1 VTPRLLDLFCGAGG
15 AAMGY
20 HRAGFDVVGVDIA
33 PQPHYPFDFERG
45 DALEVLRTG
54 YTPEVM
60 SVIAEDFDA
69 IHASPPCQSE
79 TTMSN
84 RHRGAGGLADR
95 RADLLTPT
103 LEALVS
109 VGLPWVVENV
119 VGASSKMREYTPI
132 LLHGGMFGLGVNR
145 PRLFCS
151 NTLLMSHQPA
161 PRPLDPIGVYGKAP
175 DGRRLFDRADGTTQY
190 AAKDLAQAQKAMG
203 MDWAD
208 WHGTKEA
215 IPPAYSEYI
224 GAQLMQYLKVPAD
237 ALDEEGT

>member
-1 VTPRLLDLFCGAGG
+1 
-15 AAMGY
+15 MGY
-20 HRAGFDVVGVDIA
+20 HRAGFDVVGVDIE
-33 PQPHYPFDFERG
+33 PQPHYPFEFVQM
-45 DALEVLRTG
+45 DALRWLQDFSALRWDTYMG
-54 YTPEVM
+54 RR
-60 SVIAEDFDA
+60 IDA
-69 IHASPPCQSE
+69 IHASPPCQAE

-84 RHRGAGGLADR
+84 RHRGTGGLADR

-119 VGASSKMREYTPI
+119 VGARSKMREYTPM
-132 LLHGGMFGLGVNR
+132 LLHGGMFGLGVDR

-151 NTLLMSHQPA
+151 NMLLMSHQPA

-215 IPPAYSEYI
+215 IPPAYTEYI
-224 GAQLMQYLKVPAD
+224 GAQLVRHVRLKHD
-237 ALDEEGT
+237 ACDAALSDEGKPDE